1 MTTWQVALV
10 REQGVEF
17 GIILVRDSVVDSPSE
32 RDDLCRFWTVQLGR
46 PVALL
51 GERHFRSYGRKD
63 IVAWLENVHPAQ
75 LPWRQMTLAA

>member
-17 GIILVRDSVVDSPSE
+17 GVVVVQDHVIDNPTE
-32 RDDLCRFWTVQLGR
+32 RENLLQAWTTELRR

-51 GERHFRSYGRKD
+51 GGHRHRSYGRRD
-63 IVAWLENVHPAQ
+63 LVHWLESVHPSQ
-75 LPWRQMTLAA
+75 LPWRQVMLN